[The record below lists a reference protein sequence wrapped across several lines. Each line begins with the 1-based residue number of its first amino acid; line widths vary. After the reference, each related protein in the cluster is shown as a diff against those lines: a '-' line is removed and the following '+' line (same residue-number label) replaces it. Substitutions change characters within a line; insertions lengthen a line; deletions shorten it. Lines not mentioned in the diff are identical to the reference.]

1 MSNLLERLL
10 ANYGEPEFFMLVP
23 KIEFF
28 SIRRILDIRLSIIG
42 NCARALLPA
51 KLV

>member
-28 SIRRILDIRLSIIG
+28 FHKKDFRYTIEYYR
-42 NCARALLPA
+42 
-51 KLV
+51 